1 MIVVLGRCP
10 NGIKIFISCCTGS
23 MKKFEDAS
31 GRREVLD
38 VEKKKVQECIRRG
51 RVIRQADNGI
61 TSGMKTNCFALDMQV
76 GRGLIHHVREK

>member
-51 RVIRQADNGI
+51 RVIRQADNFGNEDELLCLGYA
-61 TSGMKTNCFALDMQV
+61 SW
-76 GRGLIHHVREK
+76 